1 VTYSLVAR
9 DPETGELGVAVQSH
23 WFSVGAVVPHVR
35 PGVGAVALQSV
46 PDVTHGGRILD
57 RLGDGATPE
66 EALEAV
72 LRGDEGE
79 AMRQTAVIDAAG
91 RVAVHT
97 GAACI
102 AEAGHVV
109 GDGWSCQ
116 ANMMARATVPEAM
129 AAAFRA
135 GSGAFAERMVS
146 ALEAAEAE
154 GGDVRGR
161 QSAALVVA
169 PASSGAAAPSAGVEL
184 RVEDHPDPVAELRR
198 LLVLHR
204 AYEAAAEADELVAE
218 GRFDDAAARYER
230 AAALAPGNAELL
242 FWAGLGAAQ
251 GGDLALGVERVRQAV
266 AADPAWRELLDRLGP
281 EHAPAAAAVRQ
292 EL

>member
-1 VTYSLVAR
+1 MTYSLVAR

>member
-1 VTYSLVAR
+1 
-9 DPETGELGVAVQSH
+9 
-23 WFSVGAVVPHVR
+23 
-35 PGVGAVALQSV
+35 
-46 PDVTHGGRILD
+46 
-57 RLGDGATPE
+57 
-66 EALEAV
+66 
-72 LRGDEGE
+72 
-79 AMRQTAVIDAAG
+79 
-91 RVAVHT
+91 
-97 GAACI
+97 
-102 AEAGHVV
+102 
-109 GDGWSCQ
+109 
-116 ANMMARATVPEAM
+116 
-129 AAAFRA
+129 
-135 GSGAFAERMVS
+135 
-146 ALEAAEAE
+146 
-154 GGDVRGR
+154 
-161 QSAALVVA
+161 
-169 PASSGAAAPSAGVEL
+169 VEL